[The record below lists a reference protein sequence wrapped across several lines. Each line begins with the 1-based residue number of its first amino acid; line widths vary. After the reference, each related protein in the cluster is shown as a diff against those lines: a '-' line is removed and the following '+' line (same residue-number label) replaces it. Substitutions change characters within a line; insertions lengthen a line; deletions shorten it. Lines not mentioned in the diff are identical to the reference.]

1 MRNTELKSRKDIG
14 KVINE
19 EIQSFNSLV
28 DKPTLYS
35 QGFLIEGK
43 GYNYLNS
50 KTSALSEKV
59 FRPLI
64 AKTFEELEELYP
76 SSGDIFLNIVLSIL
90 SSKKYLFNCDYP
102 DDDKFQII
110 IESLKD
116 IEQQIKLRSKNT
128 HKNDFEIF
136 RKHEVSEVNRLL
148 IDTLIENMSIT
159 TQVYLENHMFKKTIL
174 TKSDDITFK
183 VDFDCDFLMRKN
195 KWEARD
201 YKFVIIDGFI
211 DSVGEIFHLL
221 TKASEDEA
229 PYVVFCKG
237 MRSDVKN
244 VIIQNLARGTINLMP
259 ISLDTNELNINII
272 ADIAKCH
279 NGEVVNSLMGD
290 TISIAVRRK
299 LPTGSHI
306 IVKNG
311 LFTLKPIA
319 SSKEINKHIQYLNK
333 RKKVSDYKVNS
344 DLLDKRIKI
353 MTADKIIIGMSTE
366 HLSDVRFCNELKK
379 SLYFIKNSMR
389 GCFETNDLEYFDS
402 CKILPTS
409 AGIKIV
415 KAALSFLEVIYNT
428 KSAVIMK

>member
-1 MRNTELKSRKDIG
+1 MRYTELKSRKDIS

-19 EIQSFNSLV
+19 EIQSFNALV
-28 DKPTLYS
+28 DKPTLYK

-43 GYNYLNS
+43 GFNYLNS
-50 KTSALSEKV
+50 KTSKLSEKV

-64 AKTFEELEELYP
+64 AKTFEDLEELYP
-76 SSGDIFLNIVLSIL
+76 SSGDIFLNIILSIL
-90 SSKKYLFNCDYP
+90 ASKKYLFNCDHP

-110 IESLKD
+110 LESLK
-116 IEQQIKLRSKNT
+116 ELESQIKLRSKNT
-128 HKNDFEIF
+128 HKNDFKLF
-136 RKHEVSEVNRLL
+136 RKHEISEENRFL
-148 IDTLIENMSIT
+148 IDTLMENMSIT

-174 TKSDDITFK
+174 TKTDDITFK
-183 VDFDCDFLMRKN
+183 VDFDCDFLMKKN

-211 DSVGEIFHLL
+211 DSIGEIFHLL
-221 TKASEDEA
+221 TKASEDES

-279 NGEVVNSLMGD
+279 NADVVNSLMGD

-299 LPTGSHI
+299 LSTGSHI

-311 LFTLKPIA
+311 LFTIKPIA
-319 SSKEINKHIQYLNK
+319 SSKEINEHIKYLNK
-333 RKKVSDYKVNS
+333 RKEVSDYQVNS

-353 MTADKIIIGMSTE
+353 MTADKIVINVSTE
-366 HLSDVRFCNELKK
+366 HLSDIKFCNELKK
-379 SLYFIKNSMR
+379 SLYFIKNSMS
-389 GCFETNDLEYFDS
+389 GCFETEGLDYFNS
-402 CKILPTS
+402 CKIIPTA

>member
-1 MRNTELKSRKDIG
+1 MRHTELKSRADIS

-19 EIQSFNSLV
+19 EIKSFNSLI

-43 GYNYLNS
+43 GFNYLNS
-50 KTSALSEKV
+50 KTSEFSEKV

-64 AKTFEELEELYP
+64 AKIFEELEEVYP
-76 SSGDIFLNIVLSIL
+76 SSGDIFLDIVLSTL
-90 SSKKYLFNCDYP
+90 SSKKYLFNCDHP
-102 DDDKFQII
+102 DDTKFKII

-116 IEQQIKLRSKNT
+116 LEAQIKFRSKNT
-128 HKNDFEIF
+128 HKNDFNTFRMHEI
-136 RKHEVSEVNRLL
+136 SEENRFL
-148 IDTLIENMSIT
+148 IDTLMKNMSIT
-159 TQVYLENHMFKKTIL
+159 TKVYLEKHMFKKTVL
-174 TKSDDITFK
+174 TKTDDITFK
-183 VDFDCDFLMRKN
+183 VDFDCDFLMKKN
-195 KWEARD
+195 KWEAKD

-221 TKASEDEA
+221 TQASEDES
-229 PYVVFCKG
+229 PYVIFCKG

-244 VIIQNLARGTINLMP
+244 VILQNLARGTINLMP
-259 ISLDTNELNINII
+259 ISLDTNELNVNII

-279 NGEVVNSLMGD
+279 KGEVVNSLMGD

-299 LPTGSHI
+299 LSTGSHI

-311 LFTLKPIA
+311 LFTVKPIA
-319 SSKEINKHIQYLNK
+319 SSNEISNHIKYLNK
-333 RKKVSDYKVNS
+333 RKEVSEHQVNN
-344 DLLDKRIKI
+344 DLLDQRIKI
-353 MTADKIIIGMSTE
+353 MTADKIVINVSTE
-366 HLSDVRFCNELKK
+366 HLDDIKFCNELKK

-389 GCFETNDLEYFDS
+389 GCFETDDLDYFSS

-428 KSAVIMK
+428 KLAVIMK